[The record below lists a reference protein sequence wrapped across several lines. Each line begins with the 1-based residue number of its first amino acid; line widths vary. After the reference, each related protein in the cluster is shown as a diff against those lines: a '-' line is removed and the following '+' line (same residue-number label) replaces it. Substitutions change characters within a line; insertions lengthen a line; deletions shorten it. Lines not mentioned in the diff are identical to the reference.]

1 MCTVPIT
8 ALWGWR
14 WNCDAGAALPPCTM
28 KSGGHP
34 PPFLREG
41 AGDARFPQT
50 MRKACVRM
58 REMFPL
64 MDGFFRKIRRRGKNT
79 PVYVAAGKKNALQRR
94 ATLRKE
100 YER

>member
-1 MCTVPIT
+1 
-8 ALWGWR
+8 
-14 WNCDAGAALPPCTM
+14 
-28 KSGGHP
+28 
-34 PPFLREG
+34 
-41 AGDARFPQT
+41 